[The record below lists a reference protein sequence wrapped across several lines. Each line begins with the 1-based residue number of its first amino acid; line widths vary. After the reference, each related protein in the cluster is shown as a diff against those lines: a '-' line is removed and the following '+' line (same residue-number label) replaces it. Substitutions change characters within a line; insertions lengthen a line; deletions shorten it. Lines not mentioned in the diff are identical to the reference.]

1 MRRWQL
7 QEAKNRFS
15 DVVNRAQS
23 EGPQIVTKRGLEAA
37 VVLSYDEYRRLT
49 GQKMSFKDYLV
60 SGPSFEGLD
69 LERSKE
75 PSRDNELWDTSS
87 TPTSCRS

>member
-37 VVLSYDEYRRLT
+37 VVLSYDEYRRLM
-49 GQKMSFKDYLV
+49 GQKL
-60 SGPSFEGLD
+60 SFEEFLLTAPPFDDLD

-75 PSRDNELWDTSS
+75 PSRDVEL
-87 TPTSCRS
+87 